1 MWRLLRV
8 MAIVVV
14 ATGCPGTVSPQPVQ
28 GRTTVE
34 KNSIYF
40 WKVASSTLEWGACS
54 DAEDFRASVSALPV
68 GMNSFLIYKT
78 DADAKIAKAQTCTS
92 LDPATCSD
100 SSSGIVFNVAGTE
113 LTFVRDPPSKE
124 ALRVRDTTGME
135 RDSTC
140 SLTQLETW
148 TMRDNGPKFDLEV
161 TNSLGLVSDTPDGG
175 AECDLIENSLIS
187 RSPNM
192 AGVRGCIITF
202 KLAGDLR

>member
-1 MWRLLRV
+1 MWRALVVTAVGAV
-8 MAIVVV
+8 MS
-14 ATGCPGTVSPQPVQ
+14 GCPGTVSPQPFQ

-34 KNSIYF
+34 KNTTYF
-40 WKVASSTLEWGACS
+40 WKVASSTLEWGTCS
-54 DAEDFRASVSALPV
+54 DADDFRASVSALPV

-78 DADAKIAKAQTCTS
+78 DPEGKTAKAQTCTS
-92 LDPATCSD
+92 LDPKTCTD
-100 SSSGIVFNVAGTE
+100 SNSGINFDVMGTE
-113 LTFVRDPPSKE
+113 LIVTRPLLKE
-124 ALRVRDTTGME
+124 PLRVRDTTGLE

-148 TMRDNGPKFDLEV
+148 TMRDNGQKFDLDV

-175 AECDLIENSLIS
+175 AECELIENSLIA

>member
-1 MWRLLRV
+1 MWRAFLV
-8 MAIVVV
+8 MAIVTVMS
-14 ATGCPGTVSPQPVQ
+14 GCPGTVSPQPVQ

-34 KNSIYF
+34 KNTTYF
-40 WKVASSTLEWGACS
+40 WKVASSTLEWGTCS
-54 DAEDFRASVSALPV
+54 DAEDFRASVSALPF

-78 DADAKIAKAQTCTS
+78 DPEGKTAKAQTCTS
-92 LDPATCSD
+92 LDPSTCSD
-100 SSSGIVFNVAGTE
+100 SNSGIVFVVGGTE
-113 LTFVRDPPSKE
+113 LTFVRDLLKE
-124 ALRVRDTTGME
+124 PLRVRDTTGME

-148 TMRDNGPKFDLEV
+148 TMRDNGPKFELDV
-161 TNSLGLVSDTPDGG
+161 TNSLGLVADTADGG

-192 AGVRGCIITF
+192 AGVRGCIINF

>member
-1 MWRLLRV
+1 MWRAFRV

-14 ATGCPGTVSPQPVQ
+14 MAGCPGTISPQPAQ
-28 GRTTVE
+28 GRTTIE

-40 WKVASSTLEWGACS
+40 WKVATSSLAWGTCS

-78 DADAKIAKAQTCTS
+78 NAEASVAKTQTCTS
-92 LDPATCSD
+92 LDPATCMD
-100 SSSGIVFNVAGTE
+100 SNSGIVFTVAGTE
-113 LTFVRDPPSKE
+113 LNFTRPLLKE

-140 SLTQLETW
+140 NLTQLETW
-148 TMRDNGPKFDLEV
+148 TMRDNGQKFDLEV
-161 TNSLGLVSDTPDGG
+161 NNVLDLVSDTPDGG
-175 AECDLIENSLIS
+175 AECDLIENSLIA

-192 AGVRGCIITF
+192 GGVRGCIITF

>member
-1 MWRLLRV
+1 MWRAFLV
-8 MAIVVV
+8 MAIV
-14 ATGCPGTVSPQPVQ
+14 ALISGCPGTVSPQPAQ

-34 KNSIYF
+34 KDSIYF
-40 WKVASSTLEWGACS
+40 WKVASSTLEWGTCS

-78 DADAKIAKAQTCTS
+78 NDAGTLATAQTCTS
-92 LDPATCSD
+92 LDPKTCSD
-100 SSSGIVFNVAGTE
+100 SSSGIVFQVALTE
-113 LTFVRDPPSKE
+113 LTFVRNELKE
-124 ALRVRDTTGME
+124 PLRVRDTTGME

-148 TMRDNGPKFDLEV
+148 TMRDNGPTFTLDV

-192 AGVRGCIITF
+192 AGVRGCIISF
-202 KLAGDLR
+202 KLAGELR

>member
-1 MWRLLRV
+1 MWRVLLV
-8 MAIVVV
+8 MAIVAVV
-14 ATGCPGTVSPQPVQ
+14 SGCPGTVSPPPAQ

-34 KNSIYF
+34 KDSIYF
-40 WKVASSTLEWGACS
+40 WKVASSTLEWGTCS

-78 DADAKIAKAQTCTS
+78 NDAGTLATAQTCTS
-92 LDPATCSD
+92 LDPRTCSD
-100 SSSGIVFNVAGTE
+100 SSSGIVFQVALTE
-113 LTFVRDPPSKE
+113 LTFVRNELKE
-124 ALRVRDTTGME
+124 PLRVRDTTGME

-148 TMRDNGPKFDLEV
+148 TMRDNGPKFELDV
-161 TNSLGLVSDTPDGG
+161 TNSLGLVSDTADGG

-192 AGVRGCIITF
+192 AGVRGCIINF